1 MADFQSLH
9 EVNVFYDMIASDAH
23 TLGSCVIYG
32 GSGTSIVSHKN
43 TQETYIRVKKHIGPS
58 RYIRAYVHQVALL
71 KKLGCVKLQEGHETS
86 HLCHNKRCMNMDHLA
101 SEPHSIN
108 MSRVAC
114 ANERLSRGVADFCF
128 GHEGYS
134 QCI

>member
-1 MADFQSLH
+1 MADFHSLD
-9 EVNVFYDMIASDAH
+9 EVNIFYDMIESDLH
-23 TLGSCVIYG
+23 TLGSCIVYG
-32 GSGTSIVSHKN
+32 SSSSKED
-43 TQETYIRVKKHIGPS
+43 QKYIRVKKRIRPS

-71 KKLGCVKLQEGHETS
+71 RKLGCIRLQEGHETS
-86 HLCHNKRCMNMDHLA
+86 HLCHNKQCVNMDHLM
-101 SEPHSIN
+101 SEPHHVN

-114 ANERLSRGVADFCF
+114 ANERLLRRIPHFCF